1 MEARVD
7 GVEAAAPSPPRINTK
22 PCITQAPT
30 GEGARRD
37 TEHTFSYVVN
47 GIPDGTF
54 QADTTKLILQNAMA
68 DVIPIVESPDQ
79 VVRAELL
86 PVDARRRLQ
95 ADPTSHRVLST
106 ILMGDPYKTCGEV
119 GFTSAQACLDGVGHV
134 PPSLVESMDEAIAAL
149 SAQQLTSSLALQRLK
164 KQKLMLNKWQDLP
177 SAQA

>member
-134 PPSLVESMDEAIAAL
+134 PPSLVESMDEAIADGSFKERLLYWANFYNAAWPDDIM
-149 SAQQLTSSLALQRLK
+149 AQTDRTVIF
-164 KQKLMLNKWQDLP
+164 
-177 SAQA
+177 